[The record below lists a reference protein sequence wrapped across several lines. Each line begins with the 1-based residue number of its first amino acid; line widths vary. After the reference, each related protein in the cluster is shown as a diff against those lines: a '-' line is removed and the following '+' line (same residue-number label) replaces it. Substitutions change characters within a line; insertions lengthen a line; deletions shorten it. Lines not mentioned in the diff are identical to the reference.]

1 MKPPYPDYYVKEDKT
16 AESVYP
22 ENYVM
27 QFLFLIIL
35 ACHVPYLFFSGKE
48 AILIIIDEIM
58 RKSISFTLSK
68 KLLQEGNSEEINA
81 MPELPEDEKPS
92 AA

>member
-1 MKPPYPDYYVKEDKT
+1 
-16 AESVYP
+16 
-22 ENYVM
+22 M
-27 QFLFLIIL
+27 QFLFLVIL

-48 AILIIIDEIM
+48 SILIIIDEIM
-58 RKSISFTLSK
+58 RGSISLTLAK

-92 AA
+92 AGVSREMSEK